1 MLATDVIKRPIITE
15 KATAISGEHHR
26 YSFQV
31 DPRATK
37 TQIRAAIEELYK
49 VRVLGVATQNRKGA
63 TRRYRYGAVAG
74 TVTKRAIVK
83 VHHDDVLE
91 LF

>member
-15 KATAISGEHHR
+15 KATAVSGEHHR

-37 TQIRAAIEELYK
+37 TQIRAAVEELYK
-49 VRVLGVATQNRKGA
+49 VRVLAVATQNRKGTA
-63 TRRYRYGAVAG
+63 RRYRYG
-74 TVTKRAIVK
+74 TVTGPSVKRAIVK
-83 VHHDDVLE
+83 VHPDDVLE

>member
-1 MLATDVIKRPIITE
+1 MLPTVVIKKPIITE

-26 YSFQV
+26 YSFHV

-49 VRVLGVATQNRKGA
+49 VRVLGVATQVRKGSS
-63 TRRYRYGAVAG
+63 RQYRYGVVKG
-74 TVTKRAIVK
+74 PSTKRAIVK
-83 VHHDDVLE
+83 VHPDDVLE